1 MSGLIIDSE
10 ACIGCGRCVRACASG
25 GIVVEG
31 ERPSRCAR
39 VTDGC
44 ILCGGCVDACP
55 VNAISIERDEAAGAV
70 DLDAYRD
77 IWVFA
82 QTDEHDTVTPVAYE
96 LMGKGRE
103 LADARGCRLVALVG
117 MSPEGSLGDLE
128 HLVCAGA
135 DEVLAC
141 RDERLRQNDAEVYAR
156 LICDLVAERKP
167 EAILYGATAF
177 GRELAPG
184 VAVRLQ
190 TGLTADCTVLSM
202 DTETGLLQQTRPAFG
217 GNLMATIVCPNHRPQ
232 MATVRPGIFKAP
244 DFDYDRSGTITR
256 GGREGAESFS
266 LIRRNPRGPQP
277 FVLPK
282 RADPPEALFPKQ
294 NLPLPFPLHELP
306 GAEKPPA
313 RRKMRAQSG
322 EERRGLLVDHV
333 RGDDVEERRWRKRL
347 ERPRERGDAGDAV
360 CERLL
365 ARRERRLAVEVER
378 DDARGALER
387 RHERQRPRAAPHV
400 EDARAGE
407 VLGEEQQD
415 REARGLVRPGAERA
429 DGGEIETP
437 DAGRRNAGQDS
448 FVGVEEV
455 PLHENG
461 APQGGRFGNP
471 VAGDFFEGGKAGSS
485 DRVERGQGCREVFG
499 VDPHG
504 EPASRRSRRRKLQ
517 SP

>member
-31 ERPSRCAR
+31 ERPNRCAR

-55 VNAISIERDEAAGAV
+55 VIAISIERDEAAGAV

-77 IWVFA
+77 IWVFV

-117 MSPEGSLGDLE
+117 MSPESSLGDLE

-135 DEVLAC
+135 DEVLVC

-244 DFDYDRSGTITR
+244 DFDYDRSGTITQISLADDAKARVEISIPAEEWGQQASIADAERLVVVGR
-256 GGREGAESFS
+256 GIGS
-266 LIRRNPRGPQP
+266 
-277 FVLPK
+277 K
-282 RADPPEALFPKQ
+282 K
-294 NLPLPFPLHELP
+294 NLPLMRRLAEAL
-306 GAEKPPA
+306 GAELGCTRPVVEAGWLEYRHQIGQTGVSVSPK
-313 RRKMRAQSG
+313 
-322 EERRGLLVDHV
+322 LLVSIGVSGAIQHLAGIGGAECIIAINED
-333 RGDDVEERRWRKRL
+333 
-347 ERPRERGDAGDAV
+347 PDAPIFGAAQYKVVGDAV
-360 CERLL
+360 EVAEELL
-365 ARRERRLAVEVER
+365 AQ
-378 DDARGALER
+378 LER
-387 RHERQRPRAAPHV
+387 
-400 EDARAGE
+400 
-407 VLGEEQQD
+407 
-415 REARGLVRPGAERA
+415 
-429 DGGEIETP
+429 
-437 DAGRRNAGQDS
+437 
-448 FVGVEEV
+448 
-455 PLHENG
+455 
-461 APQGGRFGNP
+461 
-471 VAGDFFEGGKAGSS
+471 
-485 DRVERGQGCREVFG
+485 
-499 VDPHG
+499 
-504 EPASRRSRRRKLQ
+504 
-517 SP
+517 

>member
-31 ERPSRCAR
+31 DRPNRCAR

-55 VNAISIERDEAAGAV
+55 VNAISLERDEAAVAA

-77 IWVFA
+77 IWVFV

-96 LMGKGRE
+96 LIGKGRE

-117 MSPEGSLGDLE
+117 MGTEGSLGDLE

-135 DEVLAC
+135 DEVLVC

-244 DFDYDRSGTITR
+244 DFDYSRSGMIAQISLADDAQAR
-256 GGREGAESFS
+256 VEISIPAEEWGQQAS
-266 LIRRNPRGPQP
+266 I
-277 FVLPK
+277 
-282 RADPPEALFPKQ
+282 ADT
-294 NLPLPFPLHELP
+294 
-306 GAEKPPA
+306 
-313 RRKMRAQSG
+313 
-322 EERRGLLVDHV
+322 
-333 RGDDVEERRWRKRL
+333 
-347 ERPRERGDAGDAV
+347 
-360 CERLL
+360 ERL
-365 ARRERRLAVEVER
+365 VVVG
-378 DDARGALER
+378 RG
-387 RHERQRPRAAPHV
+387 
-400 EDARAGE
+400 
-407 VLGEEQQD
+407 
-415 REARGLVRPGAERA
+415 
-429 DGGEIETP
+429 I
-437 DAGRRNAGQDS
+437 
-448 FVGVEEV
+448 
-455 PLHENG
+455 
-461 APQGGRFGNP
+461 
-471 VAGDFFEGGKAGSS
+471 GSKKT
-485 DRVERGQGCREVFG
+485 CR
-499 VDPHG
+499 
-504 EPASRRSRRRKLQ
+504 
-517 SP
+517 